1 MEIRLLSLLD
11 GARHAEGAV
20 VIIDVYRAFT
30 TASVALSRGAKQIL
44 LVDNPRSAMDLRQQG
59 LGELVMGEEGGVKV
73 ADFDFGNSPY
83 ELSLADVAGKTLI
96 QSTSAGTKGVVAARG
111 ASTIYAAALTNA
123 AATAR
128 AIQRAAPSLVSIVA
142 MGNSGRERTDEDE
155 QCALYLRSLLENDHL
170 DAETVRAT
178 VFASESSARFADPQ
192 QPHFHPQDRDI
203 ALQIDSIPLSIPVRR
218 VGGML
223 VARGESER

>member
-11 GARHAEGAV
+11 GARQAAGTV

-30 TASVALSRGAKQIL
+30 TASIALSRGAKQIM
-44 LVDNPRSAMDLRQQG
+44 LVDNPRSALDLRQRG
-59 LGELVMGEEGGVKV
+59 LGDLVMGEENGVKV

-83 ELSLADVAGKTLI
+83 ELSQATVAGKTLI
-96 QSTSAGTKGVVAARG
+96 QSTSAGTKGVVAARS
-111 ASTIYAAALTNA
+111 ASTVYAAALVNA

-128 AIQRAAPSLVSIVA
+128 AILRESPSLVSIVA

-155 QCALYLRSLLENDHL
+155 QCALYLRSLLENDQL
-170 DAETVRAT
+170 DAEIVRANVLAAET
-178 VFASESSARFADPQ
+178 SAKFADPQ
-192 QPHFHPQDRDI
+192 LPQFHIQDREL
-203 ALQIDSIPLSIPVRR
+203 ALQIDSIPLAIPVRR

-223 VARGESER
+223 VARGEEE

>member
-11 GARHAEGAV
+11 GARQATGTV

-30 TASVALSRGAKQIL
+30 TASIALSRGAKQIM
-44 LVDNPRSAMDLRQQG
+44 LVDNPRSALDLRQRG
-59 LGELVMGEEGGVKV
+59 LGDLVMGEEHGVKV

-111 ASTIYAAALTNA
+111 ASAIFATALVNA
-123 AATAR
+123 AATAI
-128 AIQRAAPSLVSIVA
+128 AILRAAPPLVSIVA

-155 QCALYLRSLLENDHL
+155 QCALYLRSLLENDRL

-178 VFASESSARFADPQ
+178 VFASENSARFADPQ
-192 QPHFHPQDRDI
+192 QPHFRPQDRDI
-203 ALQIDSIPLSIPVRR
+203 ALQIDSIPLAIPVRR

-223 VARGESER
+223 VARGEEE